1 MTYNATEFDNNVA
14 TGHATGSNAMKV
26 AVFQVIIEDHFKKTD
41 DTRLEALCE
50 ALDES
55 SLLATA
61 VEALESELRL
71 TFGNRI
77 SVKLID

>member
-1 MTYNATEFDNNVA
+1 
-14 TGHATGSNAMKV
+14 MKV
-26 AVFQVIIEDHFKKTD
+26 AVFQVIIEDHFKQTD

-55 SLLATA
+55 PLLATA

-71 TFGNRI
+71 TFGNHI